1 MDAPSIGNVGS
12 AGHATWQTTPNLV
25 GGYSGTTTTAA
36 MVPPLSAIVVNPAKI
51 RHDGADS
58 SALKAELERLLAR
71 LTPIQRRKY
80 EQASEVFPSFC
91 RDWER
96 KLHDRETDNIAHIAW
111 QQRGGYETAS
121 YVGYGPL
128 ESCTC
133 KETPSGVPI
142 GKLIYEEYSYY
153 LVGKSLDE
161 ARQAKPKLV
170 GQTNTLEIFSFE
182 QDRWFY

>member
-51 RHDGADS
+51 RHDDADS

-80 EQASEVFPSFC
+80 EQASEAFPSFC